1 MRVCII
7 DPVGAKA
14 GMDYYD
20 LLLSNGL
27 VENNTKVFLYSNF
40 DYNENVIHYK
50 KIFFNIGVS
59 KIAAITSNF
68 IGFFK
73 ALIDAKKNK
82 VDWIILHVF
91 RAGMFD
97 LFTFSLVK
105 LMGFKLAAIVHDIES
120 LDTLTI
126 PIIRKTVIGVLPNKR
141 IVHNQFSKIQLSKSI
156 SSTAAN
162 SPSVV
167 PHVNF
172 TSIFKKYHSNDSLLQ
187 SLRDNNQVLIDLDS
201 IIIDLIKL
209 KKPIILFFGQI
220 KKAKGLDI
228 LIDAISQCKT
238 DVHLII
244 AGKLRNENW
253 EKYSIQ
259 ISSKNLGDKIIPI
272 IRHITDEER
281 DVLFA
286 ISKCVVLPYREIYQS
301 GVLLMAM
308 SFPVP
313 VIASGLGPN
322 RELIND
328 NINGLLFETEN
339 ASDLAQKIDK
349 LVSGKIDTNQL
360 KNQALLDIEKK
371 FNYKEVGSLMVQ
383 VLLK

>member
-1 MRVCII
+1 MKVCII

-20 LLLSNGL
+20 VLLSKGI
-27 VENNTKVFLYSNF
+27 VEDNSEVFLYSNF
-40 DYNENVIHYK
+40 DFNDGTIHYK
-50 KIFFNIGVS
+50 KLFFNIGVS

-68 IGFFK
+68 SGFFK

-120 LDTLTI
+120 LDTFTI
-126 PIIRKTVIGVLPNKR
+126 PIIRKTVIGILPNKR
-141 IVHNQFSKIQLSKSI
+141 IVHNQFSKLQLSKSI
-156 SSTAAN
+156 SSTAAQTI
-162 SPSVV
+162 SVV

-172 TSIFKKYHSNDSLLQ
+172 TSIFKKYHPNDSLLQ
-187 SLRDNNQVLIDLDS
+187 SLKDNNQVLIDLDS
-201 IIIDLIKL
+201 RLIVLMKL

-228 LIDAISQCKT
+228 LIDAISLCKT

-253 EKYSIQ
+253 DKYENQ
-259 ISSKNLGDKIIPI
+259 IANKKLSNKIIPI

-281 DVLFA
+281 DLLFSIA
-286 ISKCVVLPYREIYQS
+286 KCVVLPYRVIYQS

-313 VIASGLGPN
+313 VIASDLGPN

-339 ASDLAQKIDK
+339 ASDLARKIDE
-349 LVSGKIDTNQL
+349 LVEGKIDTNQL
-360 KNQALLDIEKK
+360 KNQALLDVEKK
-371 FNYKEVGSLMVQ
+371 FNYKEVGSLMVEALQ
-383 VLLK
+383 